1 MTQYT
6 DILDFIQA
14 MRDEDHQDYLK
25 LCELKH
31 NHSYQIYARNAYV
44 GMLAEENGFL
54 ISRYK
59 MSPEPFLFVETHWDI
74 DDNGLL
80 GTSKPLKI
88 IEKFPFNTCNLDM
101 YAQNE
106 RNSQLLDYLDNLEE
120 ANPVIEGYNTLKNR
134 RETAIRYVEKQKR
147 LRELKAELD
156 AQGITIDECNREQRK
171 RREELRKQ
179 DEKAQEKQAKTK
191 QVQGDI

>member
-1 MTQYT
+1 M
-6 DILDFIQA
+6 IPEEKFNEFIVS
-14 MRDEDHQDYLK
+14 MRESKSYIT

-44 GMLAEENGFL
+44 GIWLAEENGFL

-80 GTSKPLKI
+80 GTSKPLKL
-88 IEKFPFNTCNLDM
+88 IEECPFDTSHLDI

-106 RNSQLLDYLDNLEE
+106 RNSQLLEYLDNLEE
-120 ANPVIEGYNTLKNR
+120 TNPVIEGYNSIKNR
-134 RETAIRYVEKQKR
+134 RVTAIRYVEKQKQ
-147 LRELKAELD
+147 LREFKAELD
-156 AQGITIDECNREQRK
+156 AQGITIDEYNREQRK
-171 RREELRKQ
+171 RREELHKQ
-179 DEKAQEKQAKTK
+179 DEKVQEKQAKTK
-191 QVQGDI
+191 QAQGDI